1 MNDQQDQLIALRTGK
16 KAAKRTGEYWT
27 QEEVQLLVEHFHSGV
42 GLSEMALQLERNEVA
57 VFQQM
62 AKMGLLAGQCRPR
75 SRRKKA
81 PAPAGC
87 LCPVCGVADCQN
99 CGKECTHAGAI

>member
-62 AKMGLLAGQCRPR
+62 AKMGLLAGQCMPR
-75 SRRKKA
+75 SPKKKL
-81 PAPAGC
+81 PVPGRC
-87 LCPVCGVADCQN
+87 LCPMCGVADCQN
-99 CGKECTHAGAI
+99 CRKECAHAGAI